1 MKYFTVL
8 LICLSL
14 SALVP
19 AQHTNEVQN
28 FEAWFTNGVMRLDVQ
43 FTGTASESIYA
54 LSGIRQEKYYS
65 GPSDSLLDPF
75 DYGDHKF
82 VVRDAST
89 GKAIY
94 SKSYCTL
101 YREWQTTSEA
111 QKVRRAFPHVLRFP
125 WPLDKV
131 KVEIYD
137 RDRAGEFQLSWDE
150 EIDPASIFCD
160 PGNPMEFESVD
171 LEIHGDASGKIDI
184 LFLAEGYTEA
194 EMDKYLGDVSRSAD
208 YIFSEEPFRS
218 HRDKF
223 NIRAVK
229 SYSKDSGTDIPGQG
243 IWKNTVLNSS
253 FYTFGIERYMTTMD
267 FKSVCDVASN
277 AHYDQIYIL
286 VNTDKYGGGGIYNH
300 YSISAADNKASR
312 AVVIHEF
319 GHAFGGL
326 ADEYYN
332 SAVAYSDYFPLDVE
346 PWNPNLTTL
355 VDFPS
360 KWKKSLDKEI
370 PVPTPEDDKYQDKV
384 GVFEGGGYV
393 AKGVYRP
400 MIDCRMHTNDAVFC
414 PVCSAALKR
423 MMAVYTGQ

>member
-1 MKYFTVL
+1 M
-8 LICLSL
+8 
-14 SALVP
+14 
-19 AQHTNEVQN
+19 
-28 FEAWFTNGVMRLDVQ
+28 
-43 FTGTASESIYA
+43 
-54 LSGIRQEKYYS
+54 
-65 GPSDSLLDPF
+65 DPF

-82 VVRDAST
+82 VVRDAAT
-89 GKAIY
+89 GEAIY

-111 QKVRRAFPHVLRFP
+111 QEVSRAFPHVLRFP
-125 WPLDKV
+125 WPLS
-131 KVEIYD
+131 KVEVEVYD
-137 RDRAGEFQLSWDE
+137 RDRAGEFQLSWVE

-160 PGNPMEFESVD
+160 PGNPREFETID
-171 LEIHGDASGKIDI
+171 LEIHGDPGEKVDI
-184 LFLAEGYTEA
+184 LFIAEGYTED
-194 EMDKYLGDVSRSAD
+194 EMDKFLGDVKRSAD
-208 YIFSEEPFRS
+208 YIFSEQPFQSMR
-218 HRDKF
+218 HEF

-229 SYSKDSGTDIPGQG
+229 SASKDSGTDIPGEG
-243 IWKNTVLNSS
+243 IWKNTVINSS

-267 FKSVCDVASN
+267 FKSVCDVAAN

-286 VNTDKYGGGGIYNH
+286 VNTSKYGGGGIYNH
-300 YSISAADNKASR
+300 YSISAADNEASR

-332 SAVAYSDYFPLDVE
+332 SAVAYNDYFPLDVE

-360 KWKKSLDKEI
+360 KWKETLGKDI
-370 PVPTPEDDKYQDKV
+370 PVPTPEEDRYQTKV
-384 GVFEGGGYV
+384 GVYEGGGYV

-414 PVCSAALKR
+414 PVCSSALKR